1 MNGIKI
7 KSDPPVLFWGDNWRI
22 QSGTDLNFYHS
33 KWAGACMY
41 ISGSNYGNVE
51 IRGTLTQKSDIR
63 LKTIHS
69 KLFNCLDKISVLDV
83 FQYKYNDSD
92 INRWRIGMS
101 AQQVINV
108 FPELI
113 YTESDGF
120 YSMDYISLSS
130 IAIQFNKELQQ
141 LIKEQQVKINELESR
156 LVNLETKNHL
166 KDEEAN

>member
-1 MNGIKI
+1 
-7 KSDPPVLFWGDNWRI
+7 
-22 QSGTDLNFYHS
+22 
-33 KWAGACMY
+33 MY
-41 ISGSNYGNVE
+41 ISGTNYGNVE

-69 KLFNCLDKISVLDV
+69 ELFDCLDKISVLDV
-83 FQYKYNDSD
+83 FQYTYNDSD
-92 INRWRIGMS
+92 IDRWRIGMS

-130 IAIQFNKELQQ
+130 IAIQCNKELHQ

-166 KDEEAN
+166 KDEGAN

>member
-1 MNGIKI
+1 M
-7 KSDPPVLFWGDNWRI
+7 
-22 QSGTDLNFYHS
+22 
-33 KWAGACMY
+33 
-41 ISGSNYGNVE
+41 
-51 IRGTLTQKSDIR
+51 
-63 LKTIHS
+63 
-69 KLFNCLDKISVLDV
+69 DKISVLDV

-130 IAIQFNKELQQ
+130 IAIQCNKELHQ

-166 KDEEAN
+166 KDEETN

>member
-1 MNGIKI
+1 
-7 KSDPPVLFWGDNWRI
+7 
-22 QSGTDLNFYHS
+22 
-33 KWAGACMY
+33 MY
-41 ISGSNYGNVE
+41 K
-51 IRGTLTQKSDIR
+51 RQ
-63 LKTIHS
+63 
-69 KLFNCLDKISVLDV
+69 
-83 FQYKYNDSD
+83 
-92 INRWRIGMS
+92 IGMS
-101 AQQVINV
+101 AQQVING

-130 IAIQFNKELQQ
+130 IAIQCNKELHQ